1 MQIKIVSKSPQ
12 HVTYQ
17 PDRYFGIAPM
27 PLICNDT
34 TEIEHAK
41 SEARK
46 AAIVWRNNYVAYL
59 VTFDGAVLGRFEY
72 FEEN

>member
-27 PLICNDT
+27 PPHCND
-34 TEIEHAK
+34 ELAHAK
-41 SEARK
+41 AQAREL
-46 AAIVWRNNYVAYL
+46 AVAWRNNYVAYL